1 MTYKEWGKVIG
12 AKDPRY
18 ENMVVELYA
27 DWTADRDELLAKLKE
42 YEAFNEPL
50 KRVYENIDDDRTT
63 SNTAEEATP

>member
-27 DWTADRDELLAKLKE
+27 DWTDDREQLLARIKE

-50 KRVYENIDDDRTT
+50 RRTYNE
-63 SNTAEEATP
+63 NTAEEAT